1 MSALVDRIK
10 LISAYADELVRRG
23 ASERV
28 GPVDRDVLFLLDGV
42 GGLQAGPLLARRALR
57 LEGLICG
64 TILYSWQYGVPGEI
78 WTDLMW
84 LRRNRVVA
92 AKLTR
97 KLLAFRRS
105 NPETRIHMLAF
116 SGGAGIAVFACEQLD
131 GRSLI
136 DTLILAGPALSPDY
150 NLGRALRAVTRCYAL
165 ISHRD
170 TWILGVGTRLFG
182 TIDRFHC
189 AAAGKVG
196 FRIPAGL
203 SSEDSQAYN
212 RLREIPWSPALGR
225 LGHHGGHTSWASVAF
240 LRRHLPSMLDGSP
253 ALPSHELIGSAIADH
268 RSS

>member
-1 MSALVDRIK
+1 MGVLADRIK
-10 LISAYADELVRRG
+10 IVSAYVDELVRRG

-28 GPVDRDVLFLLDGV
+28 GPVNREVLFLLDGV

-57 LEGLICG
+57 LEGHRCG

-84 LRRNRVVA
+84 FRRNRVVA

-97 KLLAFRRS
+97 KLLAFRRA
-105 NPETRIHMLAF
+105 NPETKIHMLAF

-131 GRSLI
+131 GRPLI
-136 DTLILAGPALSPDY
+136 DTLILAGPALAPAY
-150 NLGRALRAVTRCYAL
+150 NLGRALRAVNRCYAL

-170 TWILGVGTRLFG
+170 KWILGVGTRLFG

-189 AAAGKVG
+189 AAAGQVG

-203 SSEDSQAYN
+203 SAEDSQAYD
-212 RLREIPWSPALGR
+212 RFREIPWSPALGR

-240 LRRHLPSMLDGSP
+240 LRRHLPTLLEGSP
-253 ALPSHELIGSAIADH
+253 ALPVHELKPP
-268 RSS
+268 